1 MKYPLLL
8 LASLSLAHGLALY
21 ATSYPFVYSA
31 EGSAVFTPT
40 QRQYISQDQLGQ
52 YSYGYAEP
60 LSSKQETRTLDGI
73 TRGSYSYRD
82 AAGKLQT
89 VDYVADNEGFH
100 VAATNLPK
108 AIVPLD
114 SLGISGRS
122 GVHSVEHPAVVSHQV
137 PVQHPVESHHHQPT
151 VVETARSAQP
161 EVHHP
166 AEKYGS
172 PVAGSHVGGHVSLP
186 HPVSDTVEVA
196 AAKSL
201 HLKRVEDEAVRNQV
215 LAKIP
220 VARSHVVVPAVAP
233 VYGYTVPRYYSPRF
247 YY

>member
-8 LASLSLAHGLALY
+8 LASISLAHGLALY

-40 QRQYISQDQLGQ
+40 QRQYITQDQLGQ

-60 LSSKQETRTLDGI
+60 HSSKQETRTLDGI

-122 GVHSVEHPAVVSHQV
+122 DVHPVEHPVPHQV
-137 PVQHPVESHHHQPT
+137 PVQHSVESHHHPT
-151 VVETARSAQP
+151 VVETGRSAQP

-172 PVAGSHVGGHVSLP
+172 PVVGQHGGHVPLP
-186 HPVSDTVEVA
+186 HPVTDTVEVA

-220 VARSHVVVPAVAP
+220 VARSHVVVPAAP
-233 VYGYTVPRYYSPRF
+233 VYGYAVPRYYSSRF